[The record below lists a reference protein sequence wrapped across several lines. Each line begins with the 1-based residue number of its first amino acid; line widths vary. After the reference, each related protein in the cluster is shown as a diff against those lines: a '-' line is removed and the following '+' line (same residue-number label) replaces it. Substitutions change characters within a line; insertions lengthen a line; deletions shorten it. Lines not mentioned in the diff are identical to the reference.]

1 MCFAIVA
8 TAFAEEEAAAAAPVA
23 LPYHFGYPYAHH
35 LAAPLT
41 YAVSYQSI
49 KKYLYQPES
58 DFFL

>member
-41 YAVSYQSI
+41 YAVSYH
-49 KKYLYQPES
+49 KCLYVTNSEN